1 MQISKP
7 RWILHELIQKNV
19 ACSYGYKSGCA
30 DDKISKYFK
39 LYLGKY
45 AVYNFRNNMI
55 EESQYCTD
63 VLKKHF
69 NKEVVMTK
77 MIMNILGTML
87 NAGLGMMIMFNTML

>member
-1 MQISKP
+1 
-7 RWILHELIQKNV
+7 
-19 ACSYGYKSGCA
+19 
-30 DDKISKYFK
+30 
-39 LYLGKY
+39 
-45 AVYNFRNNMI
+45 MI

-77 MIMNILGTML
+77 MIMNILGTIL